1 VAIRRQAEATAEE
14 YGGLDGE
21 ALVVSRVDLAA
32 RFAPASHNPQKPS
45 KGYEAIMKHE
55 YEAKF
60 LAVDVTGLQ
69 AKLAALGAVQAFPR
83 TLLTRKIF
91 ESDVLDGSQWVRL
104 RNEGTRTTLTV
115 KQVTDAT
122 SIHGTT
128 EIETEVGDL
137 QAMAEILGNLGLR
150 EVRYQENFREEW
162 QLGDIAFDFDT
173 WPDLPTFLEIEGPDE
188 DAVRQSAARLGLD
201 YADARFGSVD
211 AIYKSEAGRD
221 ILAESTLLFSD
232 VKRNEGLDTAESR

>member
-1 VAIRRQAEATAEE
+1 
-14 YGGLDGE
+14 
-21 ALVVSRVDLAA
+21 
-32 RFAPASHNPQKPS
+32 
-45 KGYEAIMKHE
+45 MKHE

-60 LAVDVTGLQ
+60 LAVDVAGLQ
-69 AKLAALGAVQAFPR
+69 AKLAALGAIQAFPR

-104 RNEGTRTTLTV
+104 RNEGTRTTLTL

-137 QAMAEILGNLGLR
+137 HAMAEILTNLGLR

-162 QLGDIAFDFDT
+162 QLGDVAFDFDT

-188 DAVRQSAARLGLD
+188 PSVRDAAARLGLD
-201 YADARFGSVD
+201 YSEARFGSVD
-211 AIYKSEAGRD
+211 TIYKSETGRD
-221 ILAESTLLFSD
+221 ILAEPTLLFADAS
-232 VKRNEGLDTAESR
+232 KSTEPAAASQRQ